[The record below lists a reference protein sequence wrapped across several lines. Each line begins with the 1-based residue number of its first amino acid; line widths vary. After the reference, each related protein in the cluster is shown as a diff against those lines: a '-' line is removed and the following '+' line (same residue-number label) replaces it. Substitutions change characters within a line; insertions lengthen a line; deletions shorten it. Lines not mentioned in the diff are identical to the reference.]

1 MASASESIRISAS
14 PDDVWATVRDFGAI
28 AQYVPPITGAEL
40 SGTGMGAERTLTL
53 ADGAQVVER
62 LKSVDEDTRTLRYT
76 IVESPLPI
84 SEYEGSLSVTAV
96 DDSTCK
102 VTWASSFAV
111 HEAPEEEIVATFADL
126 YTAGLN
132 GLKEHHTQL

>member
-1 MASASESIRISAS
+1 MASVSESIRISAS
-14 PDDVWATVRDFGAI
+14 PDDVWVTVRDFGAI

-40 SGTGMGAERTLTL
+40 SGTGVGAERTLTL

-62 LKSVDEDTRTLRYT
+62 LESVDDDTRTLRYT
-76 IVESPLPI
+76 IVESPLPVAD
-84 SEYEGSLSVTAV
+84 YEGSLSVTAV
-96 DDSTCK
+96 DDSTCQ

-111 HEAPEEEIVATFADL
+111 HGAPEDELVNTFADL

-132 GLKEHHTQL
+132 GLKERHTQ

>member
-1 MASASESIRISAS
+1 MASVSESIRISAS

-40 SGTGMGAERTLTL
+40 SGTGVGAERTLTL

-62 LKSVDEDTRTLRYT
+62 LESVDDDTRMLRYT
-76 IVESPLPI
+76 IVESPLPVAD
-84 SEYEGSLSVTAV
+84 YEGSLSVTAV
-96 DDSTCK
+96 DDSTCQ

-111 HEAPEEEIVATFADL
+111 HGAPEDELVNTFADL

-132 GLKEHHTQL
+132 GLKERHTQ

>member
-1 MASASESIRISAS
+1 MASVSESIRISAS
-14 PDDVWATVRDFGAI
+14 PDDVWTTVRDFGAI
-28 AQYVPPITGAEL
+28 AQYVPPITSAEL
-40 SGTGMGAERTLTL
+40 SGTGVGAERTLTL

-62 LKSVDEDTRTLRYT
+62 LDSVDDDTRTLRYT

-84 SEYEGSLSVTAV
+84 ADYEGTLSVTAV

-102 VTWASSFAV
+102 VTWSSSFAV
-111 HEAPEEEIVATFADL
+111 QEGPEDEVAETFVDL

-132 GLKEHHTQL
+132 GLKEHHAP